1 MMLCLLCCCCYR
13 TAQNYLILQSLLE
26 QTLGL
31 QLARLQPLQPLYG
44 LTQHS
49 VRKRYSSGLKS
60 YLMLSP
66 TLHTYRLFG
75 HVLYEYTLSIKSQSA
90 SKTQPPSNNH
100 HHHPNAV
107 ASSDSNPDQT
117 TKTMP
122 VAAADSKTMPHEEY
136 IENRINK
143 IFSSTPVSVVDDDAV
158 DHSASTASKGGTDGP
173 LGADMFLSFVYPL
186 VDLLVSGPVSED
198 GGKVFSI
205 TVQRRDG
212 QKMRVLRCEDCNDQL
227 TEYFKVNLTLMFT
240 ALEDAVSWKHNLQQ
254 QTIAMRPDVI
264 PLAPLTFEEKRKSSR
279 SILGRPSSSSQNG
292 PCLSA
297 DNSILS
303 FLVLPT
309 ASNNPELAE
318 NVKIEIAKT
327 LSALQH

>member
-1 MMLCLLCCCCYR
+1 M
-13 TAQNYLILQSLLE
+13 AQNYLILQSLLE

-44 LTQHS
+44 LTQHL

-66 TLHTYRLFG
+66 TLHTYRLLG
-75 HVLYEYTLSIKSQSA
+75 HVLYEYTSIKSQST
-90 SKTQPPSNNH
+90 SKTQPSSNNH
-100 HHHPNAV
+100 HHHHPNAA
-107 ASSDSNPDQT
+107 ASSDGNPDQT
-117 TKTMP
+117 AKTMP
-122 VAAADSKTMPHEEY
+122 IAAADSKAMPHEEY
-136 IENRINK
+136 IEYRINK
-143 IFSSTPVSVVDDDAV
+143 IFSSTPPMPATASTDAV
-158 DHSASTASKGGTDGP
+158 EDDVADPSASSSASKGGTDGP
-173 LGADMFLSFVYPL
+173 MGADMFLSFVYPL
-186 VDLLVSGPVSED
+186 VDLLVSGPLSED

-205 TVQRRDG
+205 TVQRRDA

-227 TEYFKVNLTLMFT
+227 SEYFKVNLTLMFT
-240 ALEDAVSWKHNLQQ
+240 ALEDAMSWKHSLQQ
-254 QTIAMRPDVI
+254 QTITSRPDVI
-264 PLAPLTFEEKRKSSR
+264 PLAPLTSEEKRKSSSR
-279 SILGRPSSSSQNG
+279 SILLGRPSTSSQNG
-292 PCLSA
+292 PGLSS